1 MNYENEIAKI
11 LIDKGLKIST
21 VESCTG
27 GLLSSK
33 LTDVSGSSAFISL
46 NLVTYA
52 NEAKENIL
60 DVTLDNE
67 GVVSENCAY
76 QMAKGLCNLTKS
88 DICVS
93 TTGIA
98 GPTGGS
104 DKKPVGL
111 MYSTIY
117 TKEKSKT
124 SPEEKPLSLMFRLMS
139 SKAKTRKIK
148 RRITANAAAKALL
161 KSVIKNASFFD

>member
-1 MNYENEIAKI
+1 MNYAEEIGKI
-11 LIDKGLKIST
+11 LIKNNWTIST
-21 VESCTG
+21 TESCTG

-33 LTDVSGSSAFISL
+33 LTDISGSSAYITL

-52 NEAKENIL
+52 NEAKEKMLGVVLNS
-60 DVTLDNE
+60 E
-67 GVVSENCAY
+67 GAVSENCAY
-76 QMAKGLCNLTKS
+76 QMAKGLYKLTNS

-104 DKKPVGL
+104 TEKPIGL

-117 TKEKSKT
+117 TKENFKNYKIEVDSSLSRIEIK
-124 SPEEKPLSLMFRLMS
+124 EKFAEIVLKNIYNF
-139 SKAKTRKIK
+139 
-148 RRITANAAAKALL
+148 LL
-161 KSVIKNASFFD
+161 KT

>member
-1 MNYENEIAKI
+1 MTLAKNIGEI
-11 LIDKGLKIST
+11 LIKRKLTIAT
-21 VESCTG
+21 AESCTG

-33 LTDVSGSSAFISL
+33 LTDVSGSSAYITL

-52 NEAKENIL
+52 NEAKEKMLGVVI
-60 DVTLDNE
+60 DED

-76 QMAKGLCNLTKS
+76 QMAKGLCDLTKS

-98 GPTGGS
+98 GPTGGT
-104 DKKPVGL
+104 KEKPVGL

-117 TKEKSKT
+117 TNKKFKNYKIQVDPNLTRENIKEQFT
-124 SPEEKPLSLMFRLMS
+124 QRVLENILEF
-139 SKAKTRKIK
+139 
-148 RRITANAAAKALL
+148 L
-161 KSVIKNASFFD
+161 KEL

>member
-1 MNYENEIAKI
+1 MSYAYETGKL

-33 LTDVSGSSAFISL
+33 LTDVSGSSSYITL
-46 NLVTYA
+46 NLVTYS
-52 NEAKENIL
+52 NEAKHKLLKVDE
-60 DVTLDNE
+60 DVLNNC
-67 GVVSENCAY
+67 GAVSEECAL
-76 QMAKGLCNLTKS
+76 QMAKGLYNLTGS

-98 GPTGGS
+98 GPSGGS
-104 DKKPVGL
+104 KEKPVGL

-117 TKEKSKT
+117 TSKFTKTYKIMLNPSTPREKMKNDFA
-124 SPEEKPLSLMFRLMS
+124 EEV
-139 SKAKTRKIK
+139 
-148 RRITANAAAKALL
+148 L
-161 KSVIKNASFFD
+161 KNILEVIKIM

>member
-1 MNYENEIAKI
+1 MNYAELIGKI
-11 LIDKGLKIST
+11 LTEKSMTIST

-33 LTDVSGSSAFISL
+33 LTDISGSSSYIKL

-52 NEAKENIL
+52 NEAKNKMLGVDWEVLN
-60 DVTLDNE
+60 TL
-67 GVVSENCAY
+67 GAVSEECAY
-76 QMAKGLCNLTKS
+76 QMAKGLYNLTGS

-98 GPTGGS
+98 GPTGGT
-104 DKKPVGL
+104 KEKPVGL

-117 TKEKSKT
+117 TTNKYKTYKIIKPSNTPRIKMKELFA
-124 SPEEKPLSLMFRLMS
+124 EEVLKNIYE
-139 SKAKTRKIK
+139 T
-148 RRITANAAAKALL
+148 LL
-161 KSVIKNASFFD
+161 LI

>member
-1 MNYENEIAKI
+1 MSYTEKIGEI
-11 LIDKGLKIST
+11 LIQKGWHIST

-33 LTDVSGSSAFISL
+33 LTDNSGSSAYINL
-46 NLVTYA
+46 NLTTYA
-52 NEAKENIL
+52 NWAKEKMLGVVL
-60 DVTLDNE
+60 DKN

-76 QMAKGLCNLTKS
+76 QMAKGLYKLTGS
-88 DICVS
+88 EICVS

-104 DKKPVGL
+104 KDKPIGL

-117 TKEKSKT
+117 TKDSYKTYKIQVDSK
-124 SPEEKPLSLMFRLMS
+124 L
-139 SKAKTRKIK
+139 TRIEIK
-148 RRITANAAAKALL
+148 ELFVNEVL
-161 KSVIKNASFFD
+161 KNIYNFLNQ